1 MRQDLRER
9 LDEILDEEAPNK
21 WVWKTYFS
29 MDEWLTKSI
38 LPLLREIRIEDDNL
52 IGTKLT
58 ED

>member
-21 WVWKTYFS
+21 WVWKTYSS

-52 IGTKLT
+52 IGTKLR

>member
-21 WVWKTYFS
+21 WVWKTYSS

-52 IGTKLT
+52 IGTKLR
-58 ED
+58 EN